1 MAKGRRKLRRKLIR
15 KMRKG
20 YLTPG
25 ERSEL
30 KDLDREVNE
39 LNRRTARDV
48 GAGAAALALLGQTQA
63 GQDMFG
69 NIREGVEGFVDDR
82 RAARDERLAA
92 KAEEEAGAT
101 PPRMEFEEDDV
112 DLPPGSEGTNVL
124 DEAVVE
130 GDELGSPREEEK
142 KTKEAVEEVY
152 KDTMEGRVRR
162 QNEEAEF
169 AEDLV
174 RRGAGYERNQRR
186 AMRKFGW
193 NPETNQFLPTRKEAA
208 ADAAFDA
215 AWEAVGTA
223 PLEVDKIPPSEI
235 ESEMQSRG
243 LMRPEMQPRSD
254 LELMRIQM
262 DNPMPLGGPM
272 RQAAGPMAEEQR
284 DIFLPE
290 DINDLAG
297 MDRVVRYP
305 RVSQADG
312 GIVDPAKRADRAHRR
327 VQDTLMDLVEAEQSG
342 KEKLADRLLS
352 RYMRQWQKYDDLQSR
367 VPFEGGLDYYPTPSP
382 GQRGPIQPMEPYSS
396 PEFDRQMEKY
406 GKKMMDLEIDQ
417 ADGGYAPFLRAM
429 RDRMRKKY
437 TRR

>member
-30 KDLDREVNE
+30 RDLDREVNE

-63 GQDMFG
+63 GRDMFG
-69 NIREGVEGFVDDR
+69 NIREGVEGFIDDR
-82 RAARDERLAA
+82 RDARGERLAA
-92 KAEEEAGAT
+92 RAEEEAGEI

-130 GDELGSPREEEK
+130 GDELGSPREEER

-174 RRGAGYERNQRR
+174 RRGGGYPRSQRR
-186 AMRKFGW
+186 AMRKFGY
-193 NPETNQFLPTRKEAA
+193 NPETGENLPTREEAA

-215 AWEAVGTA
+215 AFEAAAMESGQA
-223 PLEVDKIPPSEI
+223 ISLIPEGGG
-235 ESEMQSRG
+235 E
-243 LMRPEMQPRSD
+243 
-254 LELMRIQM
+254 
-262 DNPMPLGGPM
+262 PLGRTRSSKLSTLQKMVGSDAEISTYQNENGETIYYTDAPR
-272 RQAAGPMAEEQR
+272 RQA
-284 DIFLPE
+284 
-290 DINDLAG
+290 
-297 MDRVVRYP
+297 Y
-305 RVSQADG
+305 G
-312 GIVDPAKRADRAHRR
+312 GIVDPERRADRVYGRA
-327 VQDTLMDLVEAEQSG
+327 QDTLMDLVEADQAG
-342 KEKLADRLLS
+342 KEKLTDRLLG
-352 RYMRQWQKYDDLQSR
+352 RYMRQLERYDDLRSR

-382 GQRGPIQPMEPYSS
+382 GQRGPIQPMEPYSN
-396 PEFDRQMEKY
+396 PEFDRQMEEY
-406 GKKMMDLEIDQ
+406 GKKMMDPKINQ

>member
-130 GDELGSPREEEK
+130 GDELGSPREEER

-174 RRGAGYERNQRR
+174 RRGGGYPRSQRR
-186 AMRKFGW
+186 AMRKFGY
-193 NPETNQFLPTRKEAA
+193 NPETGENLPTRKEAA

-215 AWEAVGTA
+215 AFEAVGTA
-223 PLEVDKIPPSEI
+223 PLERDKILPSEI
-235 ESEMQSRG
+235 ESEVQPTGEMDI
-243 LMRPEMQPRSD
+243 LMKHLNRFGQP
-254 LELMRIQM
+254 
-262 DNPMPLGGPM
+262 GHT
-272 RQAAGPMAEEQR
+272 
-284 DIFLPE
+284 F
-290 DINDLAG
+290 
-297 MDRVVRYP
+297 RVVGDMTPTEAVARMVEKEADLRKKFP
-305 RVSQADG
+305 QADG
-312 GIVDPAKRADRAHRR
+312 GFVDPERRADRVYGRA
-327 VQDTLMDLVEAEQSG
+327 QDTLMDLVEADQAS
-342 KEKLADRLLS
+342 KEKLANRLLG
-352 RYMRQWQKYDDLQSR
+352 RYMRQLERYDDLRSR

-396 PEFDRQMEKY
+396 PEFDRQMKEYGEKMKEY
-406 GKKMMDLEIDQ
+406 GKKIMDPEIDQ